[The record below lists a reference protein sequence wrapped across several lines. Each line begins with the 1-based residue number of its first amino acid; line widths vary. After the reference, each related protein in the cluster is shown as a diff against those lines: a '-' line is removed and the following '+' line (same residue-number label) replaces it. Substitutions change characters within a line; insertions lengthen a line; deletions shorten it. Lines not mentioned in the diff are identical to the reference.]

1 MKSRVLAY
9 TPLRPM
15 NDPGRN
21 GKRRSFSV
29 LFGRI
34 EPMILEVGSLHGSPA
49 NRTLLVHMVFNSRTM
64 GAGPRRLSR
73 ATRLLASL
81 ATSTFVLLALATTSQ
96 AQTIT
101 GTLMEVET
109 SQPISL
115 GLIIMMT
122 ESGDSITSTVT
133 NGQGQFTVEADEA
146 GSFVLVASAF
156 GFKET
161 AAGVFEL
168 GDDASMDV
176 QFRIAA
182 APMPIE
188 GILVSLQRPV
198 LEHNLV
204 RNGFVRRVTRGLGR
218 FITPAQIERSS
229 ARTAADLLRGIPGVH
244 ITQPGGAMTSFQ
256 GDMVRMVSQND
267 YCAPTIYLDGARIAP
282 NMTSN
287 TPLDALAPLQTI
299 DAIEVYRRPSEV
311 PIEYGMTASG
321 NNTGRGPC
329 GVLVIWTKTR

>member
-1 MKSRVLAY
+1 MFVSR
-9 TPLRPM
+9 
-15 NDPGRN
+15 RN
-21 GKRRSFSV
+21 GRDAGRRSRAACTV
-29 LFGRI
+29 DGPR
-34 EPMILEVGSLHGSPA
+34 
-49 NRTLLVHMVFNSRTM
+49 LLVT
-64 GAGPRRLSR
+64 A
-73 ATRLLASL
+73 
-81 ATSTFVLLALATTSQ
+81 ALAFLLGAVAAPAVQ
-96 AQTIT
+96 AQTID

-109 SQPISL
+109 GQPISL

-122 ESGDSITSTVT
+122 EAGDSITSTVT
-133 NGQGQFTVEADEA
+133 DGQGRFSVSSEEP
-146 GSFVLVASAF
+146 GSFVLIASAF

-168 GDDASMDV
+168 GEDAAMDV

-204 RNGFVRRVTRGLGR
+204 RNGFVRRITRGLGR
-218 FITPAQIERSS
+218 FITPADIERSS

-244 ITQPGGAMTSFQ
+244 ITQPGGGLASFQ
-256 GDMVRMVSQND
+256 GEMVRMVSQND

-282 NMTSN
+282 NMTTD
-287 TPLDALAPLQTI
+287 TPLDQLAPLQTI
-299 DAIEVYRRPSEV
+299 DAIEIYRRPSEV
-311 PIEYGMTASG
+311 PIEYGMTSSG
-321 NNTGRGPC
+321 NAGGRGPC

>member
-1 MKSRVLAY
+1 MIS
-9 TPLRPM
+9 
-15 NDPGRN
+15 N
-21 GKRRSFSV
+21 RRMQA
-29 LFGRI
+29 
-34 EPMILEVGSLHGSPA
+34 E
-49 NRTLLVHMVFNSRTM
+49 
-64 GAGPRRLSR
+64 GPRRL
-73 ATRLLASL
+73 ADAARLLLCLVTGVS
-81 ATSTFVLLALATTSQ
+81 ALATVASEAR

-115 GLIIMMT
+115 GLVIMMT
-122 ESGDSITSTVT
+122 EDGDSITSTVT
-133 NGQGQFTVEADEA
+133 NGQGQFTVESEEA
-146 GSFVLVASAF
+146 GSFVLLASAF

-168 GDDASMDV
+168 GQDASMDV

-229 ARTAADLLRGIPGVH
+229 ARTAADLLRGVPGVH
-244 ITQPGGAMTSFQ
+244 ITRPGGAINAFQ
-256 GDMVRMVSQND
+256 GEMVRMVSQND
-267 YCAPTIYLDGARIAP
+267 YCAPTIFLDGARIAP
-282 NMTSN
+282 NMTSD

-311 PIEYGMTASG
+311 PIEYGMTSSG

>member
-1 MKSRVLAY
+1 MFLNSINRECGPFGLA
-9 TPLRPM
+9 RC
-15 NDPGRN
+15 GR
-21 GKRRSFSV
+21 
-29 LFGRI
+29 LAAC
-34 EPMILEVGSLHGSPA
+34 LA
-49 NRTLLVHMVFNSRTM
+49 A
-64 GAGPRRLSR
+64 GA
-73 ATRLLASL
+73 
-81 ATSTFVLLALATTSQ
+81 FALAAATPS
-96 AQTIT
+96 AHGQTIN

-122 ESGDSITSTVT
+122 EAGDSITSTVT
-133 NGQGQFTVEADEA
+133 NGQGQFTVEADEP

-168 GDDASMDV
+168 GDDATMDV

-244 ITQPGGAMTSFQ
+244 ITNPGGSLASFQ

-282 NMTSN
+282 NMTTN
-287 TPLDALAPLQTI
+287 TPLDALAPLGTI

-311 PIEYGMTASG
+311 PIEYGMTSSG
-321 NNTGRGPC
+321 NAGGRGPC